1 MKIPT
6 RLRGLAATVLLFLA
20 AALPPALAQ
29 NQPPAGSE
37 TVKLPTFQVN
47 ESPDLPP
54 PESWRYARV
63 GNFEVLSN
71 ASDRATRS
79 LLAEFGMF
87 TRAMSLVWP
96 APAKPLAA
104 ATLIL
109 CGKGGKFDAFPPAG
123 TIRNDSIVPSLFLRN
138 REQIAIVV
146 DVETDRTAIDPNN
159 LAVEGATGADY
170 EVDHYRQLYREYVR
184 YLISQSQVRAP
195 VWLEEG
201 LAQIVMDI
209 ELLDTALIY
218 GKINSLR
225 GAASGGQSADA
236 DPNDPTASTD
246 AVVGEQPFNV
256 VLQHRKLIPLDQFF
270 ALTADDPTTQN
281 PLGNNFWA
289 KQAYLF
295 VHFCMFG
302 EDLRYQQALSTFVSR
317 LAREPLSETL
327 FKECFKTDYAGMN
340 KELRGYIL
348 HTKHKYQRYP
358 LQKGDQLTPK
368 SIELREATP
377 AEVALIKG
385 DALRLG
391 GHHDTALAAYRSAYL
406 RGAREPALVA
416 GMGVAESALNHA
428 DRAREL
434 LEPAVKAGVRRP
446 SAYVELARLR
456 LAEATAKP
464 SANGK
469 LSADQM
475 GAVLTPLFEARKQTP
490 ALPETYE
497 LIAAAWSQSA
507 AAPTPE
513 NLAVLDEGIRAF
525 PRNSALLY
533 SSAQLYHQAGASAT
547 ASSIARLGLR
557 FPADA
562 AAKAKFEQLLASLP
576 ANPPTK

>member
-1 MKIPT
+1 MKIPN
-6 RLRGLAATVLLFLA
+6 RPRGFAATLLLFLA
-20 AALPPALAQ
+20 AGLAPAFAQ
-29 NQPPAGSE
+29 SQPPDSE

-79 LLAEFGMF
+79 LLADFSMF

-104 ATLIL
+104 STLIL

-123 TIRNDSIVPSLFLRN
+123 TVRNDSIVPSLFLRN
-138 REQIAIVV
+138 REQVAIVV

-170 EVDHYRQLYREYVR
+170 EVDHYRQLYRQYVR
-184 YLISQSQVRAP
+184 YLISQSQVRPP

-218 GKINSLR
+218 GKINSYR

-236 DPNDPTASTD
+236 DSNDPTANSD

-270 ALTADDPTTQN
+270 ARTADDPTTQN

-302 EDLRYQQALSTFVSR
+302 EDLRYQQALGTFVSR
-317 LAREPLSETL
+317 LAREPLSEAL
-327 FKECFKTDYAGMN
+327 FKECFKTDYAGMY
-340 KELRGYIL
+340 KELRSYIL
-348 HTKHKYQRYP
+348 HTRHKYQRHP
-358 LQKGDQLTPK
+358 LQKEDRFTPK

-377 AEVALIKG
+377 AEVAVIKG

-391 GHHDTALAAYRSAYL
+391 GHLDTALAAYRSAFL
-406 RGAREPALVA
+406 RGAREPVLLA
-416 GMGVAESALNHA
+416 GMGLAESALNHA

-434 LEPAVKAGVRRP
+434 LEPAIKAGVRRP
-446 SAYVELARLR
+446 SAYVELARL
-456 LAEATAKP
+456 
-464 SANGK
+464 S
-469 LSADQM
+469 
-475 GAVLTPLFEARKQTP
+475 
-490 ALPETYE
+490 
-497 LIAAAWSQSA
+497 LIH
-507 AAPTPE
+507 
-513 NLAVLDEGIRAF
+513 I
-525 PRNSALLY
+525 
-533 SSAQLYHQAGASAT
+533 
-547 ASSIARLGLR
+547 
-557 FPADA
+557 
-562 AAKAKFEQLLASLP
+562 
-576 ANPPTK
+576 